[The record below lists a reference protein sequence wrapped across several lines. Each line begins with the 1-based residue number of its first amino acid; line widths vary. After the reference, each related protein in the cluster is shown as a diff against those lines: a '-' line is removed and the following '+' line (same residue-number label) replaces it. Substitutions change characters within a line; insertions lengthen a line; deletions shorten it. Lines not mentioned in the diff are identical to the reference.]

1 MLADLKAGFRILI
14 RIGYGF
20 NGVSESGSGSRRAK
34 MTQKSRK
41 NQEISCFEVLDVLF

>member
-14 RIGYGF
+14 RIGSGF
-20 NGVSESGSGSRRAK
+20 NHVSESESGSRRAK

-41 NQEISCFEVLDVLF
+41 NQEISYFEVLDVLF